1 MPVIDNSWAL
11 FLDRDGVINRRLPG
25 EYVKKWEEFEWLP
38 GGLEAI
44 VGLAQKFGRVF
55 VVTNQQGIGKGLM
68 TEEMLARIHASLLEE
83 VAAAGGRIDAVYHCP
98 DLSSHKPNCRKPA
111 PAMALQAKREFPE
124 VDFRRSVMVGDSV
137 SDMQFGQALGMFTV
151 LVSTKTDEAGA
162 LQLAQGQGLKIGARF
177 GSLYEFCANL
187 LL

>member
-68 TEEMLARIHASLLEE
+68 TEEMLARIHASMLEE
-83 VAAAGGRIDAVYHCP
+83 VADAGGRIDAVYHCP
-98 DLSSHKPNCRKPA
+98 DLSTHKPNCRKPA